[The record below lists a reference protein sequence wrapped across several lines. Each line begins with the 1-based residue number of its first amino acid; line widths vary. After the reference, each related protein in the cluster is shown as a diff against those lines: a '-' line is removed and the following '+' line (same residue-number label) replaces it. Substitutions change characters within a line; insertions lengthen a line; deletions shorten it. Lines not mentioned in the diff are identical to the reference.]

1 MKNICHITT
10 VHSRFDT
17 RIFLKECIS
26 LTKLY
31 KVFLIVADGLGD
43 EVKNNVRIYDIG
55 LRQSSRLKRAR
66 IDSRKAFKKAVK
78 LNCDLYH
85 FHDPELI
92 KIGVKLKNLN
102 YNVIYDVHEDLPK
115 QIYGKHYL
123 KNWMKPVVSNFV
135 KYQEDNA
142 AKKFDF
148 VITATVSIKNRFLKI
163 NKNSFDINNY
173 PILNELSND
182 IPWSKKNQEICYVGG
197 IARIRGVLEI
207 IKSLKNKNVKLN
219 LAGKFNSVKFEIEC
233 KNALEWNRV
242 NFLGFLDRTGVKNV
256 YENSKLGMVTLY
268 PIINYLDALPVKMF
282 EYMSAGIP
290 VVSSN
295 FPLWK
300 EIVEGNNCGLTVDPK
315 DPKEI
320 SSAIEKLLSNDKLA
334 EKMGQNGKKAVFEK
348 YNWGIEEKKLLTIY
362 KEFLNK

>member
-10 VHSRFDT
+10 VHSRYDT
-17 RIFLKECIS
+17 RIFFKECIS

-43 EVKNNVRIYDIG
+43 EVKNNVHIYDIG
-55 LRQSSRLKRAR
+55 LRQKSRLKRAR

-92 KIGVKLKNLN
+92 TTGVKLKRKGFKI
-102 YNVIYDVHEDLPK
+102 IYDVHEDLPK
-115 QIYGKHYL
+115 QIFGKPYL
-123 KNWMKPVVSNFV
+123 KPWLKPIVSKFV

-142 AKKFDF
+142 AKKFDYI
-148 VITATVSIKNRFLKI
+148 ITATRFIKNRFLKI

-173 PILNELSND
+173 PILNELSNNT
-182 IPWSKKNQEICYVGG
+182 PWSNKNQEICYVGG
-197 IARIRGVLEI
+197 ITRIRGVFEI
-207 IKSLKNKNVKLN
+207 IKSLENKNVKLN
-219 LAGKFNSVKFEIEC
+219 LAGKFNSVKYEAEC

-242 NFLGFLDRTGVKNV
+242 NFLGSLDRKGVKNV
-256 YENSKLGMVTLY
+256 CENSKIGMVTLY
-268 PIINYLDALPVKMF
+268 PIINYLEALPVKMF

-290 VVSSN
+290 VISSN

-300 EIVEGNNCGLTVDPK
+300 EIIEGNNCGLTVDPK
-315 DPKEI
+315 DPKQI
-320 SSAIEKLLSNDKLA
+320 SSAIEKLLSDEKQA
-334 EKMGQNGKKAVFEK
+334 EEMGKNGRKAVEEV
-348 YNWGIEEKKLLTIY
+348 YNWGIEEKKLFNTYEEIL
-362 KEFLNK
+362 K

>member
-1 MKNICHITT
+1 MKIICHITT
-10 VHSRFDT
+10 VHPRYDT

-43 EVKNNVRIYDIG
+43 EVKNNVHIYDIG

-66 IDSRKAFKKAVK
+66 IDSRKAYKKAVK

-115 QIYGKHYL
+115 QIYGKPYL
-123 KNWMKPVVSNFV
+123 KNWMKPIVSNFV

-142 AKKFDF
+142 AKKFDY
-148 VITATVSIKNRFLKI
+148 VITATEFIKNRFLKI

-207 IKSLKNKNVKLN
+207 IKSLNNKNFKLN
-219 LAGKFNSVKFEIEC
+219 LAGEFSSVKFETEC

-242 NFLGFLDRTGVKNV
+242 NFLGFLDRKAVKNV
-256 YENSKLGMVTLY
+256 YENSKIGMVTLY

-290 VVSSN
+290 VISSN

-300 EIVEGNNCGLTVDPK
+300 NIIEGNKCGLTVDPK

-320 SSAIEKLLSNDKLA
+320 SNAIEKLLSNDKLA
-334 EKMGQNGKKAVFEK
+334 EEMGENGRKAVKEV
-348 YNWGIEEKKLLTIY
+348 YNWGVEEKKLLTIY
-362 KEFLNK
+362 KGLLN

>member
-10 VHSRFDT
+10 VHPRYDT

-26 LTKLY
+26 LNKLY

-43 EVKNNVRIYDIG
+43 EVKNNVHINDIG

-66 IDSRKAFKKAVK
+66 VDSRKAFKKAVK

-92 KIGVKLKNLN
+92 TIGVKLKQKGFKI
-102 YNVIYDVHEDLPK
+102 VYDVHEDLPK
-115 QIYGKHYL
+115 QIYGKPYL
-123 KNWMKPVVSNFV
+123 KNWMKPFVSKFI
-135 KYQEDNA
+135 KYQEGIA
-142 AKKFDF
+142 AKKFDY
-148 VITATVSIKNRFLKI
+148 VITATEFIKNRFLKI
-163 NKNSFDINNY
+163 NKNSLDINNY

-182 IPWSKKNQEICYVGG
+182 IPWSNKNQEICYVGG

-207 IKSLKNKNVKLN
+207 IKSLNNKNFKLN
-219 LAGKFNSVKFEIEC
+219 LAGEFSSVKYESEC
-233 KNALEWNRV
+233 KNALGWNRV
-242 NFLGFLDRTGVKNV
+242 NFLGFLDRKGVKNV
-256 YENSKLGMVTLY
+256 YKNSKLGMVTLY

-290 VVSSN
+290 VVSSD

-320 SSAIEKLLSNDKLA
+320 SGAIEKLLSNDKLA
-334 EKMGQNGKKAVFEK
+334 EQMGQNGKKAIFEK
-348 YNWGIEEKKLLTIY
+348 YNWGIEEKKLLNIY
-362 KEFLNK
+362 KKILK

>member
-1 MKNICHITT
+1 MKIICHITT
-10 VHSRFDT
+10 VHPRYDT

-43 EVKNNVRIYDIG
+43 EVKNNVHIYDIG

-66 IDSRKAFKKAVK
+66 IDSRKAYKKAVK

-115 QIYGKHYL
+115 QIYGKPYL
-123 KNWMKPVVSNFV
+123 KNWMKPIVSNFV

-142 AKKFDF
+142 AKKFDYI
-148 VITATVSIKNRFLKI
+148 ITATEFIKHRFLKI

-207 IKSLKNKNVKLN
+207 IKSLNNKNFKLN
-219 LAGKFNSVKFEIEC
+219 LAGEFSSVKFETEC

-242 NFLGFLDRTGVKNV
+242 NFLGFLDRKAVKNV
-256 YENSKLGMVTLY
+256 YENSKIGMVTLY

-290 VVSSN
+290 VISSN

-300 EIVEGNNCGLTVDPK
+300 NIIEGNKCGLTVDPK

-320 SSAIEKLLSNDKLA
+320 SNAIEKLLSNDKLA
-334 EKMGQNGKKAVFEK
+334 EEMGENGRKAVKEV
-348 YNWGIEEKKLLTIY
+348 YNWGVEEKKLLTIY
-362 KEFLNK
+362 KELLN